1 MNKIYSV
8 CWNITEKCN
17 EFCEFCYRTI
27 VDDLSLEENKRIA
40 DKLIEHGVEKITFAG
55 GEPLLYKGL
64 FELAKYIKS
73 QNPNILLSITTNG
86 LLINDRIATLILD
99 NFDWITFDLE
109 STSIDYHKQVGRGEK
124 HLPKTLENLKLFNG
138 KMNIKINTV
147 ATKQN
152 INDIPFIFNL
162 IQRYN
167 IQRWKIFRYYPITYK
182 AQDNEDYFSI
192 TDGEY
197 EELKQKILQVT
208 VDAPTQIDFN
218 DYEEFKTTY
227 FSIFPNGTLK
237 DNSGNVTCNILSDSI
252 DDCIKSIDLSHHIV
266 RKRAF
271 ENFTHKKQN

>member
-27 VDDLSLEENKRIA
+27 VDDLTLEKNKRIA
-40 DKLIEHGVEKITFAG
+40 DKLIEYGVEKITFAG
-55 GEPLLYKGL
+55 GEPLLYSGL
-64 FELAKYIKS
+64 FDLAKYIKS

-86 LLINDRIATLILD
+86 LLINEQIVTLILE

-109 STSIDYHKQVGRGEK
+109 STSIEYHKQVGRGEK
-124 HLPKTLENLKLFNG
+124 HLPKTLENLNRFNG
-138 KMNIKINTV
+138 KINIKINTV

-162 IQRYN
+162 IQVFN
-167 IQRWKIFRYYPITYK
+167 VQRWKIFRYYPITYK
-182 AQDNEDYFSI
+182 AQDNKDYFSI
-192 TDGEY
+192 TDEEL

-208 VDAPTQIDFN
+208 VNTQIQIDFN
-218 DYEEFKTTY
+218 DYKEFKTTY

-237 DNSGNVTCNILSDSI
+237 DNSGKVTCNILNDSVA
-252 DDCIKSIDLSHHIV
+252 DCIKSIDLSHHIV
-266 RKRAF
+266 RKKVF
-271 ENFTHKKQN
+271 EKFTNKKQK